1 MNGDNAPRT
10 RLDIGLILPTKGAG
24 TGPEALDAAA
34 AVAQERGWRSVW
46 VTDHLLVPHAEEEDE
61 YGCILEA
68 LTALTYVGAR
78 YSDLVIGTSV
88 VVPAMRDAPLLAKQ
102 LATLDLLTGGR
113 LEVGVGASDAAD
125 ALEYANL
132 GKEERFAARGAYL
145 DEAVALWRHL
155 WSGSREPFVGR
166 FHRLEDFCF
175 APLPAQGAAI
185 PILCGGRSGR
195 ALRRVVELADGYHAA
210 QTGPHDLEEKL
221 PGLAQA
227 CAERGRAMP
236 RVSVR
241 TRVHFDQAPT
251 TRYALC
257 GSDEHMID
265 ELVAFARAGA
275 AELDVV
281 FDAVAPTELR
291 ALAER
296 FDDRVVRPA
305 AGRIGDHLSS
315 LVP

>member
-1 MNGDNAPRT
+1 MSGFAPST
-10 RLDIGLILPTKGAG
+10 RLDIGLILPTKGVG

-46 VTDHLLVPHAEEEDE
+46 VTDHLLVPRAEEAEE

-78 YSDLVIGTSV
+78 FSDLVIGTSV

-113 LEVGVGASDAAD
+113 LEVGVGASDAGD
-125 ALEYANL
+125 WVEYGNL
-132 GKEERFAARGAYL
+132 GKEERFAERGAYL

-166 FHRLEDFCF
+166 FHHLEDFCF
-175 APLPAQGAAI
+175 APLPPRGAAI

-210 QTGPHDLEEKL
+210 QTGPRDLEAKL
-221 PGLAQA
+221 PGLAEA
-227 CAERGRAMP
+227 CAARGRPLP

-241 TRVHFDQAPT
+241 TRVHFDHSPT

-257 GSDEHMID
+257 GSEEQMID
-265 ELVAFARAGA
+265 DLLAFARAGA
-275 AELDVV
+275 SEIDVV
-281 FDAVAPTELR
+281 FDATAPAALR

-305 AGRIGDHLSS
+305 ASLIGDGQRSM
-315 LVP
+315 VP